1 MPKGI
6 LADDFRVQTYR
17 GQPVLTWWEGKTNP
31 RGYGQGTWVIAD
43 TSYRE
48 IARVKAVGDVGGD
61 LHDIELTDEG
71 TALIP
76 IYKIVPQ
83 DLTPIG
89 AYADGEAIDSVIQE
103 IDLET
108 GELVWEWSSLEHV
121 GLTESLAGIPQKTA
135 LPVRLLPH
143 QLDRRRQRRQPARL
157 RAQHLGDLQAGPQ
170 DRRGH
175 LAPRRLS
182 QRLRARRGRALRLA
196 ARRAPPARRHAD
208 AVRQPGHAEG
218 RAALARA
225 DAAPGRGHDARD
237 GDEDPRAPGR
247 HPLDRPGQ
255 LAGPAGRQHVR
266 GLRQRPAR
274 HGVRPEDG
282 CASTS
287 ASRPT
292 STPTAATASR
302 GGRARRAA
310 ASGGD
315 ALRGR

>member
-17 GQPVLTWWEGKTNP
+17 GQPVLTWWEGKTTP

-61 LHDIELTDEG
+61 LHDIELTDAG

-89 AYADGEAIDSVIQE
+89 AYADGEAIDSLIQE

-135 LPVRLLPH
+135 SRTTTSTST
-143 QLDRRRQRRQPARL
+143 RSTSTAT
-157 RAQHLGDLQAGPQ
+157 ATC
-170 DRRGH
+170 
-175 LAPRRLS
+175 S
-182 QRLRARRGRALRLA
+182 S
-196 ARRAPPARRHAD
+196 PPAT
-208 AVRQPGHAEG
+208 
-218 RAALARA
+218 
-225 DAAPGRGHDARD
+225 PGRSTSSTA
-237 GDEDPRAPGR
+237 
-247 HPLDRPGQ
+247 
-255 LAGPAGRQHVR
+255 
-266 GLRQRPAR
+266 RPAR
-274 HGVRPEDG
+274 
-282 CASTS
+282 
-287 ASRPT
+287 
-292 STPTAATASR
+292 
-302 GGRARRAA
+302 
-310 ASGGD
+310 
-315 ALRGR
+315 